1 MTTDNKLFGGKLLD
15 ILRRN
20 TSIAPEMLAKADEE
34 ARASGARLESY
45 LMEKSLVPSTDMTLA
60 LSEYLNMSPINLA
73 HFTPSPHLIELIPR
87 EVLNQHQMIP
97 VAKLGKNLTVA
108 FADPFDIMAIDKIH
122 TLTGLDIVPLVA
134 TEKDVKDVLSRSF
147 AVEANTLD
155 MRDIM
160 KESESDIELG
170 AAQGQQEEGDKVSL
184 EEMMESAQDA
194 PVIRMVNMI
203 LIEAMKMKT
212 ADICIEPQ
220 EDMVRLRY
228 KIDGI
233 MVERPNLQKNL
244 QSAII
249 SRIKIMSDIDIGE
262 QRVPQDGRFR
272 IQALGKKIDVRVSVL
287 PTIFGGRVVMR
298 LLDKS
303 ALFPNL
309 SVLNLDDHAYKAL
322 SYAIAQPHGII
333 LVTGPTGSGK
343 TTTLYSCLQE
353 LNKPD
358 VNIVTCEDPVEYQ
371 LPRVNQV
378 RIHTE
383 VGLTFSSALRAILR
397 QDPDIIL
404 IGEIR
409 DGETCEIAIKAALT
423 GHLVLS
429 TLHANEAAG
438 AISRLLNMGVEPFL
452 LASSVILAQAQRLCR
467 RLCPA
472 CKKETPLDLK
482 VLEEHH
488 IDPVQFEGV
497 KLYGPQGCPK
507 CHGIGYKGR
516 AAIMEVLTVD
526 EDIRFLILKQAITD
540 EMRQKAQEKGMITL
554 RDAALM
560 KAREGET
567 SLDAAVKLTVGDA

>member
-1 MTTDNKLFGGKLLD
+1 MDTKQLGGKLLD
-15 ILRRN
+15 ILQRN
-20 TSIAPEMLAKADEE
+20 KTIDPEALSKADEE
-34 ARASGARLESY
+34 ARASGVRLESY
-45 LMEKSLVPSTDMTLA
+45 LVEKNIVPSTEMALA
-60 LSEYLNMSPINLA
+60 LSEYLNMHPISLA
-73 HFTPSPHLIELIPR
+73 HFTPDEHLVELLPR
-87 EVLNQHQMIP
+87 EVLNQHQVIP
-97 VAKLGKNLTVA
+97 IAKVGKILTVA
-108 FADPFDIMAIDKIH
+108 LSDPFDIMAIDKIH
-122 TLTGLDIVPLVA
+122 TLTGLDISPLVA
-134 TEKDVKDVLSRSF
+134 TEKDVKDVLAKSF

-155 MRDIM
+155 MKDIM
-160 KESESDIELG
+160 KDTENDVELG
-170 AAQGQQEEGDKVSL
+170 AQGQQDDSDKQSL
-184 EEMMESAQDA
+184 EDMMDTAQDA
-194 PVIRMVNMI
+194 PVIRLVNMI
-203 LIEAMKMKT
+203 LIEAIKMKT

-220 EDMVRLRY
+220 EDSVRLRY
-228 KIDGI
+228 KIDGAC
-233 MVERPNLQKNL
+233 VERPSIQKGL

-262 QRVPQDGRFR
+262 QRIPQDGRFR
-272 IQALGKKIDVRVSVL
+272 IQALGKKLDMRVSVL

-298 LLDKS
+298 ILDKG

-309 SVLNLDDHAYKAL
+309 SGLNLEEHAFKAM
-322 SYAIAQPHGII
+322 SYAISQPHGII

-353 LNKPD
+353 MNKPD

-409 DGETCEIAIKAALT
+409 DSETCEIAVKAALT

-438 AISRLLNMGVEPFL
+438 AITRLLDMGVEPFL
-452 LASSVILAQAQRLCR
+452 MASSLILSQAQRLCR

-472 CKKETPLDLK
+472 CKKESSLNLK
-482 VLEEHH
+482 LLEEHGL
-488 IDPVQFEGV
+488 DPSMFEGV
-497 KLYGPQGCPK
+497 KVFGPQGCPK

-516 AAIMEVLTVD
+516 AAIMEVLPVD
-526 EDIRFLILKQAITD
+526 EEIRLLILRQAITD
-540 EMRQKAQEKGMITL
+540 ELRRKAEEKGMLTL
-554 RDAALM
+554 RNAALL
-560 KAREGET
+560 KVKEGET
-567 SLDAAVKLTVGDA
+567 SIEAAVKITSGD

>member
-1 MTTDNKLFGGKLLD
+1 KN
-15 ILRRN
+15 IIPN
-20 TSIAPEMLAKADEE
+20 TEMA
-34 ARASGARLESY
+34 
-45 LMEKSLVPSTDMTLA
+45 LA
-60 LSEYLNMSPINLA
+60 LSEYLNMHPISLA
-73 HFTPSPHLIELIPR
+73 HFTPDAHLVELLPR
-87 EVLNQHQMIP
+87 DVLNQHQVVPI
-97 VAKLGKNLTVA
+97 AKTGKMLTVA
-108 FADPFDIMAIDKIH
+108 LSDPFDIVAIDKIH
-122 TLTGLDIVPLVA
+122 ILTGLDISPLVA
-134 TEKDVKDVLSRSF
+134 TEKDVKDVLAKSF

-155 MRDIM
+155 MKDIM
-160 KESESDIELG
+160 KDSENDVEVG
-170 AAQGQQEEGDKVSL
+170 TQGQSDDSDKQSL
-184 EEMMESAQDA
+184 EEMMDTAQDA
-194 PVIRMVNMI
+194 PVIRLVNMI
-203 LIEAMKMKT
+203 LIEAIKMKT

-220 EDMVRLRY
+220 EDSVRLRY
-228 KIDGI
+228 KIDGSC
-233 MVERPNLQKNL
+233 VERPSIQKSL

-262 QRVPQDGRFR
+262 QRIPQDGRFR
-272 IQALGKKIDVRVSVL
+272 IQALGKKLDMRVSVL

-298 LLDKS
+298 ILDKG

-309 SVLNLDDHAYKAL
+309 SGLNLEEHAYKAM
-322 SYAIAQPHGII
+322 SYAISQPHGII

-353 LNKPD
+353 MNKPD

-409 DGETCEIAIKAALT
+409 DSETCEIAVKAALT

-438 AISRLLNMGVEPFL
+438 AITRLLDMGVEPFL
-452 LASSVILAQAQRLCR
+452 MASSLILSQAQRLCR

-472 CKKETPLDLK
+472 CKKETPLNLK
-482 VLEEHH
+482 LLEEHG
-488 IDPVQFEGV
+488 IDPAIF
-497 KLYGPQGCPK
+497 KDAKIFGPQGCPK

-516 AAIMEVLTVD
+516 AAIMEVLPVD
-526 EDIRFLILKQAITD
+526 EEIRLLILRQAITD
-540 EMRQKAQEKGMITL
+540 ELRRKAEEKGMLTL
-554 RDAALM
+554 RGAALL
-560 KAREGET
+560 KVKEGET
-567 SLDAAVKLTVGDA
+567 SVDAAVKITTGD

>member
-1 MTTDNKLFGGKLLD
+1 MDNKPFGGKLLD
-15 ILRRN
+15 ILQRN
-20 TSIAPEMLAKADEE
+20 KSIDPEVLIKADEE
-34 ARASGARLESY
+34 TRASGVRLESY
-45 LMEKSLVPSTDMTLA
+45 LVEKNLVPSTEMILA
-60 LSEYLNMSPINLA
+60 LSEYLNMAPINLA
-73 HFTPSPHLIELIPR
+73 HFTPDTHLVELIPR
-87 EVLNQHQMIP
+87 ETLNHCQLVPI
-97 VAKLGKNLTVA
+97 AKTGKNLTVA
-108 FADPFDIMAIDKIH
+108 LSDPFDIMAIDKIH
-122 TLTGLDIVPLVA
+122 TLTGLDIIPLIA
-134 TEKDVKDVLSRSF
+134 SEKDVKDILARSF

-155 MRDIM
+155 MKDIM
-160 KESESDIELG
+160 KESENDVEVG
-170 AAQGQQEEGDKVSL
+170 AQGQQDDGDKQTL
-184 EEMMESAQDA
+184 EEMMETAQDA

-203 LIEAMKMKT
+203 LIEAIKMKT

-220 EDMVRLRY
+220 EDCVRLRY
-228 KIDGI
+228 KIDGS

-262 QRVPQDGRFR
+262 QRIPQDGRFR
-272 IQALGKKIDVRVSVL
+272 IQALGKKLDMRVSVL

-298 LLDKS
+298 ILDKG

-309 SVLNLDDHAYKAL
+309 SGLGLEEHADKAM
-322 SYAIAQPHGII
+322 SYAISQPHGII

-409 DGETCEIAIKAALT
+409 DSETCEIAVKAALT

-429 TLHANEAAG
+429 TLHANESAG
-438 AISRLLNMGVEPFL
+438 AITRLLDMGVEPFL
-452 LASSVILAQAQRLCR
+452 MASSLILAQAQRLCKK
-467 RLCPA
+467 LCPA
-472 CKKETPLDLK
+472 CKKETSLNLK
-482 VLEEHH
+482 LCEEHK
-488 IDPVQFEGV
+488 IDPALFKEV
-497 KLYGPQGCPK
+497 KIYGPGGCPK

-516 AAIMEVLTVD
+516 TAIMEVLPVD
-526 EDIRFLILKQAITD
+526 ENIRLLILKQAITD
-540 EMRQKAQEKGMITL
+540 ELRQKAQEQGMITL
-554 RDAALM
+554 RDSALL
-560 KAREGET
+560 KVKEGTT
-567 SLDAAVKLTVGDA
+567 SLDAAVKITTVD